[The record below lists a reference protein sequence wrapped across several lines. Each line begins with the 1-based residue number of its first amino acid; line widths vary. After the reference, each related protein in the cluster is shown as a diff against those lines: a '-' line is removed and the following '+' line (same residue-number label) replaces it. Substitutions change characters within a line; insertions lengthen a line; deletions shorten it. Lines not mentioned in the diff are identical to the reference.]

1 MYKSVLVNGLNFGKK
16 LDIYLISFIELMS
29 KFINQSYYV
38 VNPFVTF
45 RTA

>member
-29 KFINQSYYV
+29 FINQSYYV